1 MLGTEKFFKNTALK
15 ITLKFCFSFRHLD
28 ISQIKSNQYQ
38 GQYENPN
45 EILRNLVQ
53 SLVNLSSLDISG
65 TNLAG
70 SGSYEDQ
77 KGQNVVQCDIPGL
90 VSRVDRYEY
99 DFFLL

>member
-1 MLGTEKFFKNTALK
+1 M
-15 ITLKFCFSFRHLD
+15 D

-99 DFFLL
+99 NVLAIKLDKLGFFCLYQIMNLIG

>member
-1 MLGTEKFFKNTALK
+1 MLSVWTFYCIEYLCKFWFL
-15 ITLKFCFSFRHLD
+15 SFRHLD

-90 VSRVDRYEY
+90 VSRVDRYE
-99 DFFLL
+99 